1 MKKTPFDNKS
11 AEEITSDALRLALA
25 RAGWR
30 YTRQREAVFRYLRST
45 HNHPTAEQVY
55 AAIRRHMPSISL
67 ATVYKA
73 LQALV
78 DAHLA
83 TKLPDASGPARFE
96 WRSEPHYHVRCTRT
110 GRILDLKRAFDP
122 NLLEQLDPKLADCLR
137 QQGFQITGYNLELL
151 GQFQD
156 R

>member
-11 AEEITSDALRLALA
+11 GEEITSEALRLALA
-25 RAGWR
+25 QAGWR
-30 YTRQREAVFRYLRST
+30 YTRQREAVSRYLRST

-78 DAHLA
+78 EAHLA

-110 GRILDLKRAFDP
+110 GCILDLKQTFDP
-122 NLLEQLDPKLADCLR
+122 KLLEKLDPKLKDFLQ
-137 QQGFQITGYNLELL
+137 QQGFQVTGYNLELL
-151 GQFQD
+151 GQFEHD
-156 R
+156 